1 MGSGRD
7 VGSVLPNTSA
17 YTGVPYAG
25 PYPGGGGDRN
35 ANPDVGWGGPCWIPE
50 LKLAASVS
58 LQLDSV
64 HSAGETPD
72 GVRLTLLVHGT
83 VYGPMLNGT
92 VPPVS
97 ANILVDVDNL
107 GTLHVRAPIV
117 LDDGAVLEIEAT
129 VRYRFG
135 PAGYRDATTG
145 SLPDSAVEGC
155 LRFLTGHP
163 RYQWVNRALLLG
175 VGELRANEK
184 RVDYDVFLITPR
196 KLASAS
202 RTAAN
207 GEVTAP
213 RAPGSLYDRLGRRE
227 GIYALMSAAID
238 SLNGNEQLNRQNPKL
253 ASAATRVNLPDM
265 KKKVADFVCRL
276 TGGPCTYTGRTM
288 RASHAPLD
296 ITESDWKI
304 FIDDFVRVM
313 NEFRVANADQDD
325 LLALLV
331 AMKADILKP
340 A

>member
-184 RVDYDVFLITPR
+184 RVDYDVFLISAR
-196 KLASAS
+196 QLARGGPAAGAPPATLSA
-202 RTAAN
+202 
-207 GEVTAP
+207 P
-213 RAPGSLYDRLGRRE
+213 SLYERLGGRR
-227 GIYALMSAAID
+227 AID
-238 SLNGNEQLNRQNPKL
+238 RIVG
-253 ASAATRVNLPDM
+253 
-265 KKKVADFVCRL
+265 DFVEGLDSNAKLNAENPRIAIARAGHNVQERKRKITDLLCQL
-276 TGGPCTYTGRTM
+276 TGGPCQYTGNL
-288 RASHAPLD
+288 SEVHAPMRLS
-296 ITESDWKI
+296 EADWAIAGQEMASALRKNNVKKAEQDELLGVVEAQKANI
-304 FIDDFVRVM
+304 VRGG
-313 NEFRVANADQDD
+313 
-325 LLALLV
+325 
-331 AMKADILKP
+331 
-340 A
+340 